1 MNLTADTPTRDKNSP
16 RVSAA
21 THSLLSA
28 LPILRSIRSYKK
40 DEFRHDLLA
49 GLTHAAYSIPEA
61 LANASLAGL
70 APQHG
75 LYSFMTGGFFYS
87 VFTTS
92 RQAAVASTSTLSIMV
107 GYSLG
112 TMGINDPTRYAEM
125 AACTAILV
133 GLISLVAWFLRLSDI
148 VSFISD
154 TILDGFK
161 VGAALVIA
169 SSQLPKILGIPTGGQ
184 NFFGQIYHLFQNLG
198 DTNLIG
204 TRCGSWISDFAVV
217 RRKNCLKGNC
227 SLGGGLSVYRGYVS
241 DEPIGLWG

>member
-1 MNLTADTPTRDKNSP
+1 MADTPETDKNFPKGST
-16 RVSAA
+16 A

-92 RQAAVASTSTLSIMV
+92 SWQAAVASTSTLSIMV

-198 DTNLIG
+198 DTNLVC

-227 SLGGGLSVYRGYVS
+227 SLGGGLSVYRGHVS